1 MKIRLNSAGAV
12 ILLASI
18 CALGQ
23 TANIDQSAIVGGTY
37 VNRFLGLTFTRP
49 TTLSY
54 ERGQAVA
61 HPLDRAFVLVKAVG
75 KSQPGHVT
83 SLMVLSA
90 DKLSYYP
97 SPQRSAAAYM
107 SRMEQDEKEDGYVV
121 LQRKEEFLL
130 GDCNLLRVDFRK
142 GPLREAILVTTR
154 RGFALVLIAISG
166 IEQDLDSMLHSAQ
179 LSFND

>member
-1 MKIRLNSAGAV
+1 MKIWPNSARVVMA
-12 ILLASI
+12 LWSI

-23 TANIDQSAIVGGTY
+23 SANIDQGAVTGNTY
-37 VNRFLGLTFTRP
+37 VNTFLGLTFTRP

-54 ERGQAVA
+54 ELNPAGS
-61 HPLDRAFVLVKAVG
+61 HPLDRAFVLIKAVG

-97 SPQRSAAAYM
+97 SAQRSAAAYL
-107 SRMEQDEKEDGYVV
+107 SRIEQDEKEDGYAF
-121 LQRKEEFLL
+121 LQQKDDFLL
-130 GDCNLLRVDFRK
+130 GDCRLLRVDFQK

-154 RGFALVLIAISG
+154 RGFALVLIAISES
-166 IEQDLDSMLHSAQ
+166 EQDLDSMLHSAQ